1 MINYPDRKRLP
12 FGRKYVMLGLG
23 HIDQVKMNGA
33 SKKDIEQYRERLS
46 AFNRWEEEYHS
57 TLPLEQVL
65 RAVFELWAI
74 LPEEAR
80 ERIRESKKDD
90 YLNIVMMQKAL
101 SVLRCDE

>member
-1 MINYPDRKRLP
+1 
-12 FGRKYVMLGLG
+12 
-23 HIDQVKMNGA
+23 MNGV

-46 AFNRWEEEYHS
+46 AFNRWEEEYPS

-90 YLNIVMMQKAL
+90 YLNIAVMQKAL
-101 SVLRCDE
+101 SVLRGDE